1 CTVGFGLAIGNLS
14 YAGGAMYLFIIN
26 TIFIGLATF
35 LVIKILRFPMVRY
48 ANSRKRRFIGR
59 IASLVALLVMVPA
72 VYTFYKVFQKSNFE
86 HQARQLIDETIEV
99 YEFKEGGRYMEDL
112 TEIDWENSYIELVCM
127 GDEFIPENVIN
138 SWRNQKSKYPMLEEA
153 QLRVI
158 QGGRDDSEE
167 KFRYVN
173 ELYEAKKAELL
184 NKDER
189 IRILEAELANLSRQA
204 TQQIPFTDISAEARA
219 SYEYLDGLSFYYSIR
234 TDFSKTDTIPIF
246 EVKWKDEAS
255 SNQIARDSR
264 KLHEWLKL
272 RLKNDAIQL
281 KSFTY

>member
-1 CTVGFGLAIGNLS
+1 
-14 YAGGAMYLFIIN
+14 
-26 TIFIGLATF
+26 
-35 LVIKILRFPMVRY
+35 
-48 ANSRKRRFIGR
+48 
-59 IASLVALLVMVPA
+59 
-72 VYTFYKVFQKSNFE
+72 
-86 HQARQLIDETIEV
+86 
-99 YEFKEGGRYMEDL
+99 
-112 TEIDWENSYIELVCM
+112 SYIELVCM

-189 IRILEAELANLSRQA
+189 ISILEAELANLSRQA
-204 TQQIPFTDISAEARA
+204 TLQIPFADISAEARA

-255 SNQIARDSR
+255 SNQIAKDSR

-272 RLKNDAIQL
+272 RLKNEAIQL